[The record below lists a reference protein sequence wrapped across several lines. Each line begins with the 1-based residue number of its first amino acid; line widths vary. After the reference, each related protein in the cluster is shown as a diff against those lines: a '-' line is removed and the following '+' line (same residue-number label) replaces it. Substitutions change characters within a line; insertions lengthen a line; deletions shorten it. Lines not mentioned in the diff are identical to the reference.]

1 MTATSSSASPATDP
15 TATALAAALL
25 ALVWWGWQRGGL
37 ALMQLGMSIC

>member
-1 MTATSSSASPATDP
+1 MSRICTRLAIV
-15 TATALAAALL
+15 ALAAALL

>member
-1 MTATSSSASPATDP
+1 MSRICTRLVVSALT
-15 TATALAAALL
+15 AALL